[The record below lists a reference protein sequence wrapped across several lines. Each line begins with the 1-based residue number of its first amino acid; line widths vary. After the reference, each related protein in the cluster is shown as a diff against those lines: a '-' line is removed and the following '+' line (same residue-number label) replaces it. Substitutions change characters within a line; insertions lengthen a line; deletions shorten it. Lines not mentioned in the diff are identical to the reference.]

1 MRLALVVMRS
11 LIKKRKKLNNDSK
24 PKKMKQTRQIQTTID
39 SEKTEIVF
47 EIGGEGGSISIIRK
61 QIKSKFEFI
70 YKHNEYDFLD
80 EDLSINTE
88 SQFENF
94 ELAFQTINNKYKLYF
109 LHLSIVHN
117 DYKDYVSDELVNKL
131 NDNNLELE
139 DFQNQDNF
147 EHKLNVKFV
156 FDTISN
162 KWTKL
167 KI

>member
-1 MRLALVVMRS
+1 MTEHTTQ
-11 LIKKRKKLNNDSK
+11 K
-24 PKKMKQTRQIQTTID
+24 PTTGD
-39 SEKTEIVF
+39 TDKSEIVF

-80 EDLSINTE
+80 EDLYINSE

-94 ELAFQTINNKYKLYF
+94 ELAFQTINNKYKIYF
-109 LHLSIVHN
+109 LYLLGIHN
-117 DYKDYVSDELVNKL
+117 DYKDYVSDEFVNKL
-131 NDNNLELE
+131 NANNMKCE
-139 DFQNQDNF
+139 DFKNKDDF
-147 EHKLNVKFV
+147 EQKLNVKFV

-167 KI
+167 KIKI

>member
-1 MRLALVVMRS
+1 M
-11 LIKKRKKLNNDSK
+11 
-24 PKKMKQTRQIQTTID
+24 TEQTTQKLTTGD
-39 SEKTEIVF
+39 SEKREIVF

-80 EDLSINTE
+80 EDLSINIE

-94 ELAFQTINNKYKLYF
+94 ELAFQTINNKYRIYF
-109 LHLSIVHN
+109 LHLSRVHN

-131 NDNNLELE
+131 NDHDLKLE

-156 FDTISN
+156 FDSILD

-167 KI
+167 KIKI

>member
-1 MRLALVVMRS
+1 MTE
-11 LIKKRKKLNNDSK
+11 
-24 PKKMKQTRQIQTTID
+24 QTRQKLTTGD
-39 SEKTEIVF
+39 TEKSEIVF

-94 ELAFQTINNKYKLYF
+94 ELAFQTINNKYRIYF
-109 LHLSIVHN
+109 LHLSRVHN

-131 NDNNLELE
+131 NDHDLKLE

-147 EHKLNVKFV
+147 EHKLNVKFE
-156 FDTISN
+156 FDNISD

-167 KI
+167 KIKI

>member
-1 MRLALVVMRS
+1 MTEHTTQ
-11 LIKKRKKLNNDSK
+11 K
-24 PKKMKQTRQIQTTID
+24 PTTGD
-39 SEKTEIVF
+39 TDKSEIIF

-80 EDLSINTE
+80 EDLYINSE

-94 ELAFQTINNKYKLYF
+94 ELAFQTINNKYKIYF
-109 LHLSIVHN
+109 LYLLGIHN
-117 DYKDYVSDELVNKL
+117 DYKDYVSDEFVNKL
-131 NDNNLELE
+131 NANNMKCE
-139 DFQNQDNF
+139 DFKNKDDF
-147 EHKLNVKFV
+147 EQKLNVKFV

-167 KI
+167 KIKI

>member
-1 MRLALVVMRS
+1 M
-11 LIKKRKKLNNDSK
+11 
-24 PKKMKQTRQIQTTID
+24 TEQTTQKLTTRD
-39 SEKTEIVF
+39 TEKSEIVF

-88 SQFENF
+88 TQFENF
-94 ELAFQTINNKYKLYF
+94 ELAFQTINNKYRIYF
-109 LHLSIVHN
+109 LHLSRVHN

-131 NDNNLELE
+131 NDHDLKLE

-156 FDTISN
+156 FDTISD

-167 KI
+167 KIKI

>member
-1 MRLALVVMRS
+1 M
-11 LIKKRKKLNNDSK
+11 
-24 PKKMKQTRQIQTTID
+24 TEQTTQKLTTGD
-39 SEKTEIVF
+39 TEKSEIVF

-88 SQFENF
+88 TQFENF
-94 ELAFQTINNKYKLYF
+94 ELAFHTINNKYRIYF
-109 LHLSIVHN
+109 LHLSRVHN

-131 NDNNLELE
+131 NDHDLKLE

-156 FDTISN
+156 FDTISD

-167 KI
+167 KIKI